1 MNEASK
7 QAMDCSDLH
16 GFLEGDLAADRRAA
30 FEHHV
35 AHCAACQAELE
46 AAMQLAAL
54 GAEVARS
61 ADRPRA
67 VPYLPDAAERRGPG
81 LRDPLRDPPREASRL
96 RWLGTGA
103 LAVAAV
109 IALVLAMRGTPAAPP
124 SPDDEIVASL
134 GAERAWEDR
143 LPYAPLD
150 HHRAY
155 SPSRAGPGAPAEA
168 ISSDAVIRLGQRRD
182 PGGLIAANIARG
194 DLVSADALLQKAG
207 QGDDLDVE
215 RAIVAARR
223 GQATAALAV
232 LDRVLDRNARH
243 AQALWNRA
251 VVLGALDLPLAA
263 AEAFGASAA
272 LAEPGWTTEAAARR
286 DELAGRERARIDQL
300 QDVVGKCN
308 ELGKGVV
315 PDLAI
320 ASRYPWM
327 CRPSLYRALRV
338 AHSRE
343 DAQRLLPVAR
353 AIDAASGDTAG
364 SALVERIA
372 AADFAARGKTVAL
385 YERITAQ
392 PPPKVTEQAR
402 IVAQLRAAGPA
413 HADLLLG
420 ALLRV
425 QPQTP
430 DILDE
435 AARLARAA
443 HDPYFDELA
452 TEKDAEAKLATG
464 RALEAE
470 LALREAVARCA
481 ARDTEL
487 RCAYLH
493 IALIKLYLARHRPT
507 DAAATAMVALTRS
520 RRLGVYWDERL
531 LFDYLSDAARYERNY
546 AQMRAYLREAALRST
561 ACDQQLGRREAL
573 ADAEVSE
580 LQFAAARG
588 ELDQARPCTT
598 PMSLVRAQTEAD
610 LARFDGT
617 PERTAALRGE
627 LDRMRRETATSAG
640 QRALVDAIEGRLLS
654 ASDAAGARAL
664 LLRAIAAADALR
676 YDDVEGTKARTLAY
690 RSLLVLGAGDLDPAA
705 QLALFAAAARVPPR
719 PGCALGAL
727 VDGERLVLVARDAE
741 GQFHPVSEP
750 RAFATPDFDARTLVP
765 PAVAHAL
772 AGCPRVDVLA
782 LAPLYGQPRL
792 LPPEL
797 AWSYRGPAGT
807 PPPPGAGHHSVLTV
821 EDTRPPAA
829 LGLPRLQSPSH
840 EPRGGA
846 TGADVDEIVLAG
858 AEATPHRV
866 RRELAAADLA
876 EFHAHGFV
884 DLGISDVSLI
894 ALSTDL
900 DGSFALT
907 ARVIA
912 GLHLSRAPFITLAA
926 CDAAYTAPYLHEP
939 WSLPYAFL
947 LAGARG
953 VLAPATA
960 VPDKD
965 AGSFFRSV
973 GDQILRGIDPAIVLR
988 DQRMQRR
995 TSADWVDAVVL
1006 FD

>member
-1 MNEASK
+1 VKE
-7 QAMDCSDLH
+7 AMDCSDLP
-16 GFLEGDLAADRRAA
+16 GFLEGDLAADRRDA

-35 AHCAACQAELE
+35 ADCAACQAELE

-54 GAEVARS
+54 GAEVALRP
-61 ADRPRA
+61 DRPRA
-67 VPYLPDAAERRGPG
+67 VPYLPDAAERRGAG
-81 LRDPLRDPPREASRL
+81 LRDQPRAAPGPRRL

-109 IALVLAMRGTPAAPP
+109 IALVLAMRPPAAPP
-124 SPDDEIVASL
+124 SPEDEIVASL
-134 GAERAWEDR
+134 GAARAWEDR

-168 ISSDAVIRLGQRRD
+168 ISSEAVIQLGQRKD

-207 QGDDLDVE
+207 PGDDLDVE
-215 RAIVAARR
+215 RAVVAARR

-272 LAEPGWTTEAAARR
+272 LAEPGWSTEAAARR
-286 DELAGRERARIDQL
+286 DELTGRERARIEHLKDA
-300 QDVVGKCN
+300 VRTCN
-308 ELGKGVV
+308 ELGSGAL
-315 PDLAI
+315 PDLAV
-320 ASRYPWM
+320 ASRYPYL
-327 CRPSLYRALRV
+327 CRPSLYVAVRR

-343 DAQRLLPVAR
+343 DAQRLLPIAR
-353 AIDAASGDTAG
+353 AIDAASGDTAS
-364 SALVERIA
+364 SALIERVA

-392 PPPKVTEQAR
+392 PPPAGSEQAR
-402 IVAQLRAAGPA
+402 IVAQLRSAGPA

-430 DILDE
+430 DTLDE
-435 AARLARAA
+435 LVRVARAA

-452 TEKDAEAKLATG
+452 TEKDADAKLATG

-470 LALREAVARCA
+470 VELREAVARCA
-481 ARDTEL
+481 PRDVEL
-487 RCAYLH
+487 RCTYLQMK
-493 IALIKLYLARHRPT
+493 LIEQYLARHRPT
-507 DAAATAMVALTRS
+507 DAAEVATVALQRT
-520 RRLGVYWDERL
+520 RRLGLNWAERV
-531 LFDYLSDAARYERNY
+531 LFDFLSDAARYERDFP
-546 AQMRAYLREAALRST
+546 QMRAYLREAALRST
-561 ACDQQLGRREAL
+561 ACDQQLGRRESL
-573 ADAEVSE
+573 ADAEVAE
-580 LQFAAARG
+580 LQFARARR
-588 ELDQARPCTT
+588 ELDQAPPCTP
-598 PMSLVRAQTEAD
+598 PMSLIRAQTEAE

-627 LDRMRRETATSAG
+627 LDRTRRETATSAG
-640 QRALVDAIEGRLLS
+640 QRALIDAIEGRLLS

-664 LLRAIAAADALR
+664 LRQAIAAADALR

-690 RSLLVLGAGDLDPAA
+690 RTLLVLGAGDLDPEAE
-705 QLALFAAAARVPPR
+705 LALFAAAARVPRR

-727 VDGERLVLVARDAE
+727 IDGERLVLVARDAH
-741 GQFHPVSEP
+741 GQLHPVFEP
-750 RAFATPDFDARTLVP
+750 RAFTTPDFDARAVVP
-765 PAVAHAL
+765 AAIVGAL

-807 PPPPGAGHHSVLTV
+807 PPPPGAGRRSVLTI

-840 EPRGGA
+840 EPRGSGI
-846 TGADVDEIVLAG
+846 DEIVLGG

-866 RRELAAADLA
+866 RRELPAADLA

-912 GLHLSRAPFITLAA
+912 GLHLARAPFIALAA

-960 VPDKD
+960 VPDRD
-965 AGSFFRSV
+965 AGSFFRTV
-973 GDQILRGIDPAIVLR
+973 GDQILRGLDPAAVLR

-995 TSADWVDAVVL
+995 AAADWVDAVVL